1 LSLGASN
8 LNSKVF
14 AVPLPAGGLTTTQLP
29 QAPRW
34 SLNAEA
40 RYEWQTLNG
49 KLALETDAK
58 WNARQ
63 YMELLNNPDDLQPSY
78 AVTNAS
84 LTYTSGNGAWEV
96 GGYVR
101 NLADKVYEVYFMD
114 LSSLYFSQ
122 RVLGPP
128 RTYGVDITYHWGK

>member
-1 LSLGASN
+1 
-8 LNSKVF
+8 
-14 AVPLPAGGLTTTQLP
+14 LP

-84 LTYTSGNGAWEV
+84 LTYTAGNGAWDV

-101 NLADKVYEVYFMD
+101 NLTDKVYEVYFMD

-122 RVLGPP
+122 RVLGQP
-128 RTYGVDITYHWGK
+128 RTYGVNFTYHWGK